1 MQQLTIAA
9 YRTHA
14 EGRTQ
19 IVISRTD
26 ENGRGEGYRLAG
38 PKHFNSG
45 TTELVSGVLDER
57 DAREL
62 RAMLDAV
69 FPVDQTEHRN
79 QVLGEAAA
87 HLEHIADETEAKVA
101 EHYGPKSGLGPGSAD
116 MVREA
121 ARTVRSLAAART
133 APTR

>member
-38 PKHFNSG
+38 PKHYNSG
-45 TTELVSGVLDER
+45 TTQLVTSDLDER

-69 FPVDQTEHRN
+69 FPVDQAEYRN
-79 QVLGEAAA
+79 QVLAEAADLLKA
-87 HLEHIADETEAKVA
+87 QHAAVYDDAGGKVA
-101 EHYGPKSGLGPGSAD
+101 SGLLIGAD
-116 MVREA
+116 LLLA
-121 ARTVRSLAAART
+121 ARTQER
-133 APTR
+133 